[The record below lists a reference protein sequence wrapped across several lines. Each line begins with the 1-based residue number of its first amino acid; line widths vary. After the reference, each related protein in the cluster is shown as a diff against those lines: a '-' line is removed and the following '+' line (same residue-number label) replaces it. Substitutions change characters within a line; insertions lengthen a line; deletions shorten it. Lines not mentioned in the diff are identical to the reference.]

1 MEHTL
6 IIGAGSPI
14 AVAAIELFSARKDTI
29 SLVGRTKPVS
39 EIVDGDPSIRF
50 YSFDLENTSNI
61 PALYKEIEDK
71 ASVPV
76 TRICFFQRFRGDGDD
91 WQGEINV
98 SLIATEKFIEEL
110 ALATNVEGRDRS
122 VVIVSSPAD
131 SDIVLEQ
138 PLSYHV
144 GKAGLSQMVKYF
156 ACKLGKVNIR
166 VNGIKPAI
174 VYKERAREFY
184 AQNEELVSLFEE
196 TIPLGRMGLPSDVGN
211 AAIFFCSEQSSY
223 ISGQLLSIDGGLS
236 VHENASLARLAAS
249 LFNKKLIDER
259 WIKK

>member
-14 AVAAIELFSARKDTI
+14 AAAAIELFSARKDKV
-29 SLVGRTKPVS
+29 SLVGRNRPVS
-39 EIVDGDPSIRF
+39 DIVDADSNIRF
-50 YSFDLENTSNI
+50 YSFDLERVTDI
-61 PALYKEIEDK
+61 PLLYKDIIST
-71 ASVPV
+71 AALPV
-76 TRICFFQRFRGDGDD
+76 TRICFFQRFRGNGDD

-98 SLIATEKFIEEL
+98 SLLATERFIEEF
-110 ALATNVEGRDRS
+110 ASDGAAAGMDRS
-122 VVIVSSPAD
+122 IVIVSSPAD

-156 ACKLGKVNIR
+156 ACKLGKMKIR

-174 VYKERAREFY
+174 VFKERAREFY
-184 AQNEELVSLFEE
+184 EQNDELVSLFIE
-196 TIPLGRMGLPSDVGN
+196 TIPLGRMGLPADIGN
-211 AAIFFCSEQSSY
+211 AALFFCSEQSSY

-249 LFNKKLIDER
+249 LFNKKLIDQR
-259 WIKK
+259 WNKK